1 VKMDNKGKLSFDN
14 TKFDNAM
21 KKGYSDIAPLIAGDN
36 GLAQSLE
43 NLLDN
48 YTGSSGMTNSL
59 KDSVR
64 RSIDSTEGA
73 LESYEDRMVKYEDSL
88 RSKFTSLD
96 SRLANMNA
104 QGGYLNS
111 VLAKM

>member
-1 VKMDNKGKLSFDN
+1 
-14 TKFDNAM
+14 M